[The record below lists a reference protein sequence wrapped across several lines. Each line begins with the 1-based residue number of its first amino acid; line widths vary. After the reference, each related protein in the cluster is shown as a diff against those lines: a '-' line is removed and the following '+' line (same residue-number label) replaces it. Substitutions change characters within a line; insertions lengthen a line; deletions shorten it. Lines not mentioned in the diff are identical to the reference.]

1 MFKRPVLKLMT
12 FALVLAGGLSACDS
26 ATAPEQPVADR
37 AMSYSWGST
46 PATTNSPSETASVTA
61 VVGPAGGIVRNG
73 DHQLWVPALAV
84 AEPTAITFTMVGG
97 NNVHA
102 DLSAVRVSDGAAV
115 SNFPRA
121 LTLRLSYRNVTVSN
135 PYRLSVAYLV
145 DGTVDG
151 ELEKQASVVS
161 IASQTV
167 SAAVTHFS
175 QYVMAID

>member
-1 MFKRPVLKLMT
+1 MT

-26 ATAPEQPVADR
+26 ATAPEPPVVDR

-151 ELEKQASVVS
+151 GLEKQASVVS